1 MKKIIYLILLVTI
14 SNLAYSQKS
23 LIDEKYGFKTIKLDT
38 PKSSFSNLEL
48 FQNLDDGLTAYLYK
62 SSDRDLYKIFD
73 YEYDA
78 IILYFD
84 KNNSLVM
91 IMITKVFTGNNFY
104 QDALSYSDKT
114 RETFIRAFGK
124 FDELNAEDNSGNIS
138 VTWYGKKAFYSVGTI
153 YFGIAKGKAES
164 NVVIGKIEKLSSGF

>member
-1 MKKIIYLILLVTI
+1 MKKIIYLILILTI
-14 SNLAYSQKS
+14 SNSVYSQKS
-23 LIDEKYGFKTIKLDT
+23 LIDEKYGFKSIKLDSQ
-38 PKSSFSNLEL
+38 KSSFNNLEL
-48 FQNLDDGLTAYLYK
+48 FQNLDDGLKAYIYRPY
-62 SSDRDLYKIFD
+62 DRDLYKVFD

-91 IMITKVFTGNNFY
+91 IMITKVFTGNIFY

-114 RETFIRAFGK
+114 RETFMRVFGK
-124 FDELNAEDNSGNIS
+124 YDDVASDDNSGNIS
-138 VTWYGKKAFYSVGTI
+138 VTWYGEKAFYSVGTI

-164 NVVIGKIEKLSSGF
+164 NVIIGKTAKLSSGF

>member
-1 MKKIIYLILLVTI
+1 MKKIIYLILLIAI
-14 SNLAYSQKS
+14 SNSVYSQKS
-23 LIDEKYGFKTIKLDT
+23 LIDEKNGFKTIKLGT
-38 PKSSFSNLEL
+38 QKSSFSNLEL
-48 FQNLDDGLTAYLYK
+48 FQNLDDGLKAYRYRPY
-62 SSDRDLYKIFD
+62 DRDLYKVFD

-104 QDALSYSDKT
+104 QNALSFSDKT
-114 RETFIRAFGK
+114 RETFVRVFGK
-124 FDELNAEDNSGNIS
+124 YDEVDSDDNSGNIS
-138 VTWYGKKAFYSVGTI
+138 VTWYGNKAFYSVGTI

-164 NVVIGKIEKLSSGF
+164 NVVIGKTAKLSSGF